1 MALSLF
7 TSPFL
12 LGSPG
17 YFELPVDSPNR
28 FKDNHIRSVAF
39 IWRGESGMNLILVAL
54 GLVMVVEGIPMFCF
68 PDQLK
73 ELARKLPELEN
84 TTLRSIG
91 LVLMLLGLAVVY
103 LGKGTINNP

>member
-1 MALSLF
+1 M
-7 TSPFL
+7 
-12 LGSPG
+12 
-17 YFELPVDSPNR
+17 PVDSPNR
-28 FKDNHIRSVAF
+28 FKDNRIRSIAF
-39 IWRGESGMNLILVAL
+39 ILGEESDMNLILVAL
-54 GLVMVVEGIPMFCF
+54 GLIMVVEGIPLFCF

-103 LGKGTINNP
+103 IGKSAINNQ

>member
-1 MALSLF
+1 
-7 TSPFL
+7 
-12 LGSPG
+12 
-17 YFELPVDSPNR
+17 
-28 FKDNHIRSVAF
+28 
-39 IWRGESGMNLILVAL
+39 
-54 GLVMVVEGIPMFCF
+54 MVVEGVSLFCF

-103 LGKGTINNP
+103 VGKGAINTP